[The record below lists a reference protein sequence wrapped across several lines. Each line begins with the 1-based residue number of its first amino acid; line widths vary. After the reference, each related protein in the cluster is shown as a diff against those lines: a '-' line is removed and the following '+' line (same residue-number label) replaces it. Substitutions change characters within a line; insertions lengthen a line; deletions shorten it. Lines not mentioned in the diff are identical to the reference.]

1 VQFIQHLELGVM
13 NAICPFAV
21 VVAYLLA
28 ITIGAETKGM
38 AMVLRAARVLP
49 ATTL

>member
-1 VQFIQHLELGVM
+1 M
-13 NAICPFAV
+13 NAISAFAV
-21 VVAYLLA
+21 VAAFLLV
-28 ITIGAETKGM
+28 IPIGAETKGV